1 MKPNSSLSTIED
13 YCISVESKTWP
24 LFGAS
29 KVWLSKFQN
38 SYWLK
43 SIKVCEIHGKEKTG
57 WTYLNDHMFKNN
69 SPLEVRNFD
78 YHTGGTLPNLTPSHA
93 INYHR
98 FSKYGAWKDSKA
110 FYNLFD
116 GGQNIVDFYANRKNQ
131 CEGWWPIELIFFQPK
146 PSIFWKFFKNP
157 SLLKNI
163 VTII

>member
-1 MKPNSSLSTIED
+1 MLEGGLI
-13 YCISVESKTWP
+13 
-24 LFGAS
+24 
-29 KVWLSKFQN
+29 
-38 SYWLK
+38 
-43 SIKVCEIHGKEKTG
+43 EIHGKEKTG
-57 WTYLNDHMFKNN
+57 WTYLNDHFFKNN

-131 CEGWWPIELIFFQPK
+131 CEGK
-146 PSIFWKFFKNP
+146 
-157 SLLKNI
+157 
-163 VTII
+163 